1 MPELPEVE
9 TVRRS
14 LELVIL
20 DKKIKTVQVFYQR
33 MVRTP
38 VEIDEF
44 KLLMEGQTI
53 RSIGRRG
60 KYLLFYLDDVVLI
73 SHLRM
78 EGKYLY
84 QENIEPID
92 KHTHVIFSFTDGTRL
107 LYRDV
112 RKFGTMDVVPLGMEK
127 DFMGLKK
134 LGQEPICPEF
144 DQEKF
149 IHLVQRKNSPI
160 KQILLD
166 QEVVSGLG
174 NIYVDDSLA
183 LSKIHPLRLGSSLSR
198 KEIYELINAM
208 KIVLEKAIEKGGS
221 TIRTFESFYGRG
233 SMQDHLIVY
242 GRQGLPCNFCGTMIK
257 KIKVVGRG
265 THFCP
270 TCQRI

>member
-14 LELVIL
+14 LELVVL
-20 DKKIKTVQVFYQR
+20 DKRIESVEVFYQR
-33 MVRTP
+33 MIRTP
-38 VEIDEF
+38 VESDEF
-44 KLLMEGQTI
+44 KLLIQGQTI

-84 QENIEPID
+84 QELVEPID

-112 RKFGTMDVVPLGMEK
+112 RKFGTMDVVPLGMEN

-134 LGQEPICPEF
+134 LGQEPISSDF

-149 IHLVQRKNSPI
+149 IHLVQKKNSPI

-183 LSKIHPLRLGSSLSR
+183 LAKIHPLRPGSSLNR
-198 KEIYELINAM
+198 KEIIHLIKAM
-208 KIVLEKAIEKGGS
+208 KSVLEKAIEKGGS
-221 TIRTFESFYGRG
+221 TIRSFESFYGRG

-242 GRQGLPCNFCGTMIK
+242 GRQGLPCYYCGTMIK